1 MSNRSVG
8 FRDAEDALKEHL
20 EHENDIMGMM
30 YRDRTDLREKY
41 QATSVHEL
49 GSHLN
54 ELLNKGLFLE
64 KRFDVF
70 LPHRVILR

>member
-1 MSNRSVG
+1 M

-30 YRDRTDLREKY
+30 YRDRTDLREKH
-41 QATSVHEL
+41 QAISVHEL
-49 GSHLN
+49 GRDLN
-54 ELLNKGLFLE
+54 ELLNKALFLE